1 MIRGPSSSKIRT
13 DVSAFPA
20 SDAVRSSLLTTPVA
34 VAIAS
39 VTITNSRRR
48 VLLNITPNSFPA
60 TRYNAKRDTG
70 DDRPIEYVQVQI
82 ELR

>member
-1 MIRGPSSSKIRT
+1 MLYMFSW
-13 DVSAFPA
+13 
-20 SDAVRSSLLTTPVA
+20 LTFTVA

-48 VLLNITPNSFPA
+48 VLLHVVPNSFPA

-70 DDRPIEYVQVQI
+70 DDSPVEYVQVRI
-82 ELR
+82 ELPL